1 MFIFCF
7 LAVVFFLVLNMN
19 NKIIIVGGYCATGK
33 STFSRKLSGMF
44 NVPCFNKD
52 VIKEILGDG
61 FGPENN
67 MVKKKGSAA
76 TFLLMLHIAERF
88 LQAGKLCIF
97 ESNFKL
103 KEMEQIKILLE
114 KYNCKCLTFIFKG
127 DFDILFD
134 RYMKRD
140 VAGKRHWVHDTFGE
154 NLDNFRDGHLQAGI
168 GETGIGQTITI
179 DATSFDKV
187 NYEELFAIA
196 KDFIIKDTQ

>member
-1 MFIFCF
+1 
-7 LAVVFFLVLNMN
+7 MN
-19 NKIIIVGGYCATGK
+19 NKIIITGGYCATGK
-33 STFSRKLSGMF
+33 STFARKLAGMF
-44 NVPCFNKD
+44 NIPCFNKD
-52 VIKEILGDG
+52 VIKEVLGDG

-67 MVKKKGSAA
+67 MVVRKGSAT

-88 LQAGKLCIF
+88 LQTGKICIL

-140 VAGKRHWVHDTFGE
+140 VTEKRHWVHDTFGE
-154 NLDNFRDGHLQAGI
+154 NLDNFRDGHLKSGI

-187 NYEELFAIA
+187 NYDELFAIA
-196 KDFIIKDTQ
+196 RDFIINDIKR

>member
-1 MFIFCF
+1 
-7 LAVVFFLVLNMN
+7 MN

-44 NVPCFNKD
+44 NIPCFNKD
-52 VIKEILGDG
+52 VIKEVLGDG

-67 MVKKKGSAA
+67 MVVKKGSAT

-88 LQAGKLCIF
+88 LQTGNLCIL

-103 KEMEQIKILLE
+103 KEMEQIKTLLE

-127 DFDILFD
+127 DFNILFD

-140 VAGKRHWVHDTFGE
+140 IAEKRHWVHDTFGE
-154 NLDNFRDGHLQAGI
+154 NIDNFTDGHLQAGI
-168 GETGIGQTITI
+168 GKAGIGQTITI
-179 DATSFDKV
+179 DATTFDRV
-187 NYEELFAIA
+187 NYDELFAIV
-196 KDFIIKDTQ
+196 KDFVINDIK